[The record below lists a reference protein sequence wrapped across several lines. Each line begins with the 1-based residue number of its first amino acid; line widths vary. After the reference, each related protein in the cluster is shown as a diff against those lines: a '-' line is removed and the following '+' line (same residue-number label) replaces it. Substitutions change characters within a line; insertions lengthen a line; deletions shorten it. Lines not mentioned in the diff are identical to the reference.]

1 MSLRRLSNSVVMFAT
16 LACTGLRAQ
25 DIAGQWQGTLKTP
38 GPELRIVLQIAKD
51 GAGWKADLYS
61 IDQTTDP
68 LPATSI
74 SLNAGT
80 LKFSVDR
87 VRASYEGKLSVDTN
101 AMPGPSLRAA
111 RCPSNLSAPLRRQ
124 HG

>member
-16 LACTGLRAQ
+16 LGCTGLQAQ

-38 GPELRIVLQIAKD
+38 GPELRLVMQIVKD
-51 GAGWKADLYS
+51 GPGWKADMYS
-61 IDQTTDP
+61 IDQTTDA

-80 LKFSVDR
+80 LKYTVDQIR
-87 VRASYEGKLSVDTN
+87 VSYEGKLSTDGNTI
-101 AMPGPSLRAA
+101 AGTFTQGSPLPLEYKRAT
-111 RCPSNLSAPLRRQ
+111 PET
-124 HG
+124 